1 MFFNKI
7 PAVHWD
13 EIEKGAKIIDVR
25 EIFEYKKFHAKGTKN
40 VPLSSIE
47 NYKDTDKV
55 YVTCASGN
63 RSSQAV
69 KYLRSKGVDAINIKG
84 GMMTY
89 VG

>member
-25 EIFEYKKFHAKGTKN
+25 ETFEYKEFHAKGTKN

-55 YVTCASGN
+55 YVTCATGN

>member
-25 EIFEYKKFHAKGTKN
+25 ETFEYNEFHAKGTKN

-55 YVTCASGN
+55 YVTCATGN